1 MTHDQQAVELSRAEC
16 LHLLN
21 ETFVGRVIHS
31 HNALPEVEPVA
42 YVMAGTS
49 AVVRTAPGS
58 SLANTLDKSIVAFEV
73 DSVSSNLCDGWSVT
87 GVGPADVVS
96 DPQQYLTGRSLP
108 PAWAYGDETS
118 AYVRIR
124 LQLVHG
130 RRLTTRPATV
140 PAGADGVDPTAGNWL
155 WTEQP

>member
-1 MTHDQQAVELSRAEC
+1 MSHNQQAVELSQAEC

-21 ETFVGRVIHS
+21 ETFTGRVVHT

-42 YVMAGTS
+42 YVMVGTS

-58 SLANTLDKSIVAFEV
+58 SLANTLDQTIVAFEV
-73 DSVSSNLCDGWSVT
+73 DSVSSDLCDGWTVT
-87 GVGPADVVS
+87 GVGSAVLVT
-96 DPQQYLTGRSLP
+96 DPCRYLAGHSLP
-108 PAWAYGDETS
+108 PAWKDGDETS
-118 AYVRIR
+118 AFVRIR

-140 PAGADGVDPTAGNWL
+140 PAGADGVETAPAAWL
-155 WTEQP
+155 WTELP